1 MFIILFNWNF
11 LDVKELE
18 SQLNEIESALDN
30 LESQN
35 DSILAKLKDILESNR
50 EIRKEIAS
58 ANKTDVP
65 ESKTPKKKLE
75 NNDKSQ
81 LQQMHELSLNNKA
94 TTSKSDLK
102 AEKTSKTKKN

>member
-1 MFIILFNWNF
+1 MILKI

-18 SQLNEIESALDN
+18 TQLNEIESALDN

-58 ANKTDVP
+58 ASKKDEVQ
-65 ESKTPKKKLE
+65 ESKTMK
-75 NNDKSQ
+75 NKSDNADVPQ
-81 LQQMHELSLNNKA
+81 LQQMHDLSLNKKA
-94 TTSKSDLK
+94 TNSKGDLK
-102 AEKTSKTKKN
+102 TEKTSSKSKKN